1 MIICNQPSIASNTM
15 KIHTQTNINRANQLI
30 NELKLQN
37 NALNKDNAELRKE
50 NEDLKKLLTILH
62 KQNAFDQQIQIHK
75 LSSALYPEY
84 ADFCST
90 IDMQMSIDLGENFRL
105 QLNNIFRILQNDFG
119 ITFMKT

>member
-1 MIICNQPSIASNTM
+1 MTICNQPSIASNTM

-37 NALNKDNAELRKE
+37 NALNKNNVELRKE
-50 NEDLKKLLTILH
+50 NEDLKKLLAILH
-62 KQNAFDQQIQIHK
+62 KQHAFDQQIQVNK

-84 ADFCST
+84 ADFCSA